1 MGYGRRPLHVS
12 GARAL
17 PLDDAEILRLFQEWL
32 SAFEAVQADED
43 LAPAN
48 ESLRQIENC
57 LALTPAEGLNGLAI
71 KHGLHHFLSEHDL
84 SHALSDSLYRDLVRL
99 SGLDPIAEVKTR
111 FKFS

>member
-1 MGYGRRPLHVS
+1 M
-12 GARAL
+12 
-17 PLDDAEILRLFQEWL
+17 DDAEILRLFQEWL

-48 ESLRQIENC
+48 EALRQIETC
-57 LALTPAEGLNGLAI
+57 LASTPAQGLNGLAV

-99 SGLDPIAEVKTR
+99 SGLDPIAQVTARVKLT
-111 FKFS
+111 